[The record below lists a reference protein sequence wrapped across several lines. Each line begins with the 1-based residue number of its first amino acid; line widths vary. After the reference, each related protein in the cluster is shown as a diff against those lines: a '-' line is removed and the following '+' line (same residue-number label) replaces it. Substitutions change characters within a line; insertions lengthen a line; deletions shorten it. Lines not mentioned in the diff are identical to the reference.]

1 MACDEMPDDLKI
13 LWKEA
18 GTDRPMFSPDQL
30 RQETE
35 KMQARRRKSDV
46 VGAAV
51 MAIFVVGYTIIF
63 FFIPNNTLTL
73 AGSILSVLI
82 CGIWLIDILMKRAR
96 VVPDPGETDSVRF
109 YRAELESARDN
120 HRTLAWR
127 IALLAPPFILW
138 DIGFAR
144 IFAKAAWFIEPLMW
158 FDCVLL
164 LAVFAFFGPLK
175 QLKLTRK
182 YQDRIAALDGAIRSE
197 GR

>member
-18 GTDRPMFSPDQL
+18 GTDRPVFSPDQL

-35 KMQARRRKSDV
+35 KMRARRRKSDV
-46 VGAAV
+46 LGAAV
-51 MAIFVVGYTIIF
+51 MAFFVASYTIIF
-63 FFIPNNTLTL
+63 FFIPNNALTL

-82 CGIWLIDILMKRAR
+82 CGMWLINILRKRAR
-96 VVPDPGETDSVRF
+96 VAPDPGETDSVRF
-109 YRAELESARDN
+109 YRAELERARDN
-120 HRTLAWR
+120 HRTLVWR
-127 IALLAPPFILW
+127 LARLGPPFILW

-158 FDCVLL
+158 FDCVFL
-164 LAVFAFFGPLK
+164 LAMFAVVLPVK
-175 QLKLTRK
+175 QLKSMRK
-182 YQDRIAALDGAIRSE
+182 YQERIHTLDAAMRSE